1 MSQVNN
7 LFKIPLKIVNV
18 GLEVFYD
25 AMKDQGVTSVHVE
38 WKPPAG
44 GNDKLLAILAML
56 NQKQDEK

>member
-18 GLEVFYD
+18 GLEVFCD